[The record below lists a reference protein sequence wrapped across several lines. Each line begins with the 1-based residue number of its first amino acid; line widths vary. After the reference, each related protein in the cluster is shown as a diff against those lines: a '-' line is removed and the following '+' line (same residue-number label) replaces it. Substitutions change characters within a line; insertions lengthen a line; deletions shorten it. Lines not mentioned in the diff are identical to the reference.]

1 MIDDPDPFPKI
12 PPALLNSADIEA
24 YQERLEIF
32 AREDFSRDRLK
43 SASYELLLAGEVF
56 RWKKGQLNFDRT
68 ELSENQPY
76 MVEPNEIVFISLGTK
91 IKLPH
96 YLAIR
101 FNLTISMV
109 HRGLL
114 LGTGPL
120 VDPGFEGNLL
130 IPLHNLTSSVLPL
143 NKGMSFIWV
152 EITKVSPYPPLDGAH
167 QNKLVEFPKDKK
179 NRKPL
184 KYFERANGNLPISSI
199 LRETYEQVSNLQ
211 NKMRNLAILGVVAGA
226 VSVGGLIFAG
236 ITLYIDSSQLV
247 KSAQGEI
254 FDRTE
259 EKISSLRKDIEGQM
273 EALKEENKRLRLE
286 LKKSKD

>member
-1 MIDDPDPFPKI
+1 MSEDRDPFPGI
-12 PPALLNSADIEA
+12 PSALLNSADIEA
-24 YQERLEIF
+24 YQDKLGIFER
-32 AREDFSRDRLK
+32 DHFSRNRLK
-43 SASYELLLAGEVF
+43 PASYELLLTGEVF

-96 YLAIR
+96 YLAMR

-143 NKGMSFIWV
+143 TKGMSFIWV
-152 EITKVSPYPPLDGAH
+152 EITKVSPYPPLDGVH
-167 QNKLVEFPKDKK
+167 QNELVEFPKDKK
-179 NRKPL
+179 DRKPL

-199 LRETYEQVSNLQ
+199 LRETYEQVSDLQ
-211 NKMRNLAILGVVAGA
+211 SKMRRVAILGVLAGA
-226 VSVGGLIFAG
+226 VSIAGLIFAG

-254 FDRTE
+254 LDRTE
-259 EKISSLRKDIEGQM
+259 EKISNLRKDTEEQV
-273 EALKEENKRLRLE
+273 EALKEEYKSLRLE
-286 LKKSKD
+286 MEKMRD

>member
-1 MIDDPDPFPKI
+1 MNERKDPFPEI

-24 YQERLEIF
+24 YQEELEIF
-32 AREDFSRDRLK
+32 AKEDFSRERLK
-43 SASYELLLAGEVF
+43 SASYELLLTGEVF
-56 RWKKGQLNFDRT
+56 RWKKGQLNFDRSD
-68 ELSENQPY
+68 LSENQPY

-91 IKLPH
+91 IRLPH

-130 IPLHNLTSSVLPL
+130 IPLHNLTSSALPL

-152 EITKVSPYPPLDGAH
+152 EVTKVSPYPPINSVH
-167 QNKLVEFPKDKK
+167 KHELVKFPKEKK

-199 LRETYEQVSNLQ
+199 LRETYQQVSDLQ
-211 NKMRNLAILGVVAGA
+211 DKMRKVAVLGVVAG
-226 VSVGGLIFAG
+226 VISIGGLIFAG
-236 ITLYIDSSQLV
+236 FTLYIDSSQLV
-247 KSAQGEI
+247 ASARGELLT
-254 FDRTE
+254 RTE
-259 EKISSLRKDIEGQM
+259 QRISDLREDFNAQVK
-273 EALKEENKRLRLE
+273 ALKEENDNLRRE
-286 LKKSKD
+286 LGR